1 MLEIVQIILS
11 GTIRAVKFLKVII
24 NAIQVSLRLVE
35 EISTDL
41 VYKFK
46 NQVSWEVSSKDKD
59 M

>member
-1 MLEIVQIILS
+1 MLVIVQIISS
-11 GTIRAVKFLKVII
+11 GTIRVVKFLKVII
-24 NAIQVSLRLVE
+24 KGIQVSHRLVE

-46 NQVSWEVSSKDKD
+46 NQVSWEVSSRDKG